1 MHPGSARSR
10 GFTLIELMIVVAVIA
25 VLAAIALPSYQDYV
39 RKGRRADGR
48 ALLQAAALAQEKV
61 RLGAVAYATAT
72 TALNGA
78 CPNAGTC
85 PSEQGFYLL
94 TVLAANGVSYSLS
107 AAAQGA
113 QASDSGCTPLTYAVT
128 AGGAVTHGPT
138 NACWGK

>member
-1 MHPGSARSR
+1 M
-10 GFTLIELMIVVAVIA
+10 
-25 VLAAIALPSYQDYV
+25 

-85 PSEQGFYLL
+85 LSEQRFYQ
-94 TVLAANGVSYSLS
+94 LATPITANGVSYTLS

-113 QASDSGCTPLTYAVT
+113 QSSDSACTPLTYDVA
-128 AGGAVTHGPT
+128 AGGVITYGPSNT
-138 NACWGK
+138 CWAKSRLYSFPRSR